1 MKKLLFGTAGIPL
14 STIKPTT
21 LTGIEH
27 VHKLG
32 LDCMELEFVRSV
44 NISKEKAPLVKEVAK
59 KHNVQLTCHGQYFI
73 NLNSQEPEKIV
84 ASKQRILKAA
94 RIANLCGAK
103 SLTFHAGFYMKE
115 DPEKVYQKI
124 KEGIVEI
131 VEILK
136 EEKNPIWIRP
146 ETTGKATQWGTVE
159 EIVRLS
165 KEVEQVLPCI
175 DFSHIYAR
183 SIGKINSLEDFREV
197 LNHVEKELGRK
208 VLDNMHIHLSGIF
221 HGEKGE
227 RHHLTLKESGF
238 NYLAVLKALK
248 EFDCK
253 GVVISE
259 SPIIEKDALLLQK
272 EYDSLHLK

>member
-1 MKKLLFGTAGIPL
+1 MKKLFFGTAGIPI
-14 STIKPTT
+14 STPDHNTIN
-21 LTGIEH
+21 GVGH
-27 VHKLG
+27 VRRLG

-44 NISKEKAPLVKEVAK
+44 NISKEKAPLVKEAAK
-59 KHNVQLTCHGQYFI
+59 EHNILLSCHGQYFI
-73 NLNSQEPEKIV
+73 NLNSQEPEKIA
-84 ASKQRILKAA
+84 ASKQRILNAA
-94 RIANLCGAK
+94 RIAHLCGAK

-115 DPEKVYQKI
+115 EPEKVYQTI
-124 KEGIVEI
+124 KEGIIEV

-136 EEKNPIWIRP
+136 KENNLIWIRP
-146 ETTGKATQWGTVE
+146 ETTGKATQWGSIE
-159 EIVRLS
+159 EIIRLS

-183 SIGKINSLEDFREV
+183 SIGKINSLKDFREI
-197 LNHVEKELGRK
+197 LKLVETGLGRK
-208 VLDNMHIHLSGIF
+208 ALDNMHIHLSGIH

-227 RHHLTLKESGF
+227 RHHLTLKESEF

-272 EYDSLHLK
+272 EFNKI

>member
-1 MKKLLFGTAGIPL
+1 MDKLLFGTAGIPL

-21 LTGIEH
+21 LTGIEQ
-27 VHKLG
+27 VRKLG

-44 NISKEKAPLVKEVAK
+44 NIREEKAPLVKEIAK
-59 KHNVQLTCHGQYFI
+59 KHNIQLTCHGQYYI

-84 ASKQRILKAA
+84 ASKQRILNAA

-115 DPEKVYQKI
+115 DPEKVYQTI
-124 KEGIVEI
+124 KEGIIEV
-131 VEILK
+131 VKILK
-136 EEKNPIWIRP
+136 KEKIPIIIRP
-146 ETTGKATQWGTVE
+146 ETTGKATQWGTIE

-175 DFSHIYAR
+175 DFSHIFAR
-183 SIGKINSLEDFREV
+183 SIGKINSFKQFKEILK
-197 LNHVEKELGRK
+197 LVETGLGRK
-208 VLDNMHIHLSGIF
+208 ALDNMHIHMSGIH
-221 HGEKGE
+221 HGDKGE
-227 RHHLTLKESGF
+227 RHHLTLKDSKF

-253 GVVISE
+253 GIVISE
-259 SPIIEKDALLLQK
+259 SPNIERDALLMQK
-272 EYDSLHLK
+272 EYKKL

>member
-1 MKKLLFGTAGIPL
+1 MDKLLFGTAGIPL

-21 LTGIEH
+21 LTGIEQ
-27 VHKLG
+27 VRKLG

-44 NISKEKAPLVKEVAK
+44 NIREEKAPLVKEIAK
-59 KHNVQLTCHGQYFI
+59 KHNIQLTCHGQYYF

-84 ASKQRILKAA
+84 ASKQRILNAA

-115 DPEKVYQKI
+115 DPEKVYQTI
-124 KEGIVEI
+124 KEGIIEV
-131 VEILK
+131 VKILK
-136 EEKNPIWIRP
+136 KEKIPIIIRP
-146 ETTGKATQWGTVE
+146 ETTGKATQWGTIE

-175 DFSHIYAR
+175 DFSHIFAR
-183 SIGKINSLEDFREV
+183 SIGKINSFKQFKEILK
-197 LNHVEKELGRK
+197 LVETGLGRK
-208 VLDNMHIHLSGIF
+208 ALDNMHIHMSGIH
-221 HGEKGE
+221 HGDKGE
-227 RHHLTLKESGF
+227 RHHLTLKDSKF

-253 GVVISE
+253 GIVISE
-259 SPIIEKDALLLQK
+259 SPNIERDALLMQK
-272 EYDSLHLK
+272 EYKKL

>member
-1 MKKLLFGTAGIPL
+1 MDKLLFGTAGIPL

-21 LTGIEH
+21 LTGIEQ
-27 VHKLG
+27 VRKLG

-44 NISKEKAPLVKEVAK
+44 NIREEKAPLVKEIAK
-59 KHNVQLTCHGQYFI
+59 KHNIQLTCHGQYYI

-84 ASKQRILKAA
+84 ASKQRILNAA

-115 DPEKVYQKI
+115 DSEKVYQII
-124 KEGIVEI
+124 KEGIIEV
-131 VEILK
+131 VKILK
-136 EEKNPIWIRP
+136 KEKIPIIIRP
-146 ETTGKATQWGTVE
+146 ETTGKATQWGTIE

-175 DFSHIYAR
+175 DFSHIFAR
-183 SIGKINSLEDFREV
+183 SIGKINSFKQFKEILK
-197 LNHVEKELGRK
+197 LVETGLGRK
-208 VLDNMHIHLSGIF
+208 ALDNMHIHMSGIH
-221 HGEKGE
+221 HGDKGE
-227 RHHLTLKESGF
+227 RHHLTLKDSKF

-253 GVVISE
+253 GIVISE
-259 SPIIEKDALLLQK
+259 SPNIERDALLMQK
-272 EYDSLHLK
+272 EYKKL

>member
-1 MKKLLFGTAGIPL
+1 MNSLLFGTAGIPI
-14 STIKPTT
+14 STPDHNTIN
-21 LTGIEH
+21 GVGH
-27 VHKLG
+27 VRKLG

-44 NISKEKAPLVKEVAK
+44 NISKEKAPLVKEAAK
-59 KHNVQLTCHGQYFI
+59 KHNIQLTCHGQYFI
-73 NLNSQEPEKIV
+73 NLNSQEPEKIA
-84 ASKQRILKAA
+84 ASKQRILNAA

-115 DPEKVYQKI
+115 DPEKVYQTI
-124 KEGIVEI
+124 KAGIVEVI
-131 VEILK
+131 EILK
-136 EEKNPIWIRP
+136 KENNPILIRP
-146 ETTGKATQWGTVE
+146 ETTGKASQWGTIE

-165 KEVEQVLPCI
+165 KEVEQILPCI

-183 SIGKINSLEDFREV
+183 SIGKINSLEDFRAI
-197 LNHVEKELGRK
+197 LKLVEKELGRK
-208 VLDNMHIHLSGIF
+208 ALDNMHIHLSGIH

-227 RHHLTLKESGF
+227 RHHLTLKESKF

-259 SPIIEKDALLLQK
+259 SPVIEKDALLLQK
-272 EYDSLHLK
+272 EFNSL